1 MIYTSTRSVLL
12 FPRRG
17 GGGGGGFL
25 LHFRQES
32 ARGYVLFSR
41 FIIARSE
48 PYLFR
53 GKKRNCDSTR
63 EKIQLIH
70 SDISTKSIHVF
81 NLIRTRERDGS
92 VKDSRNSRIESNF
105 CHITGFT
112 LIKIQRFESH
122 LTSTRRD
129 ISTFRLIEER
139 ATFESSFFHDEAS
152 DKASV
157 THG

>member
-12 FPRRG
+12 FPRR
-17 GGGGGGFL
+17 GGGGFL

-70 SDISTKSIHVF
+70 SDISTVLNPSMCSILFEHEKEMD
-81 NLIRTRERDGS
+81 RS
-92 VKDSRNSRIESNF
+92 
-105 CHITGFT
+105 
-112 LIKIQRFESH
+112 KIVE
-122 LTSTRRD
+122 
-129 ISTFRLIEER
+129 IVE
-139 ATFESSFFHDEAS
+139 
-152 DKASV
+152 
-157 THG
+157 